1 MRPGDEG
8 AAAEAMTRLNSAWRV
23 LSDPDERRRYDL
35 ELALAAA
42 RERAERL
49 VAEGRINGSTRP
61 PPSAVVEED
70 GPAIRFRPRMWLV
83 VVGVLAVIF
92 VFTAYVAGRPVS
104 KPETQNVG
112 KCLSVR
118 VEAYVPC
125 TEPNVGKL
133 VAE

>member
-1 MRPGDEG
+1 MPQ
-8 AAAEAMTRLNSAWRV
+8 A
-23 LSDPDERRRYDL
+23 Y
-35 ELALAAA
+35 
-42 RERAERL
+42 
-49 VAEGRINGSTRP
+49 
-61 PPSAVVEED
+61 
-70 GPAIRFRPRMWLV
+70 RFRPRRWLV

-92 VFTAYVAGRPVS
+92 VFTAYAAGRPVS

-133 VAE
+133 VAEVAPDRPCPEGSFRHQLQARNLVACLTRE